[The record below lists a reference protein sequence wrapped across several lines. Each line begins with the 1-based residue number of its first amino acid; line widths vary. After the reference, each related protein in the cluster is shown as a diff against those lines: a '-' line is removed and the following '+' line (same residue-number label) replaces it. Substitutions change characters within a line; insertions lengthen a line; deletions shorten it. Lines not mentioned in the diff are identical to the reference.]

1 MCSTDTHHIHIHQSD
16 IITLHHNETTTSC
29 NMLVTV
35 ISSYTLSPQCE
46 SMCHI
51 DSQCEVGCQNA
62 VTVNTGSLSCAT
74 VLPTKASSRAKQDSK
89 SRSSNELMLFYGIES
104 VLAEIRNE
112 LGSLTRSR
120 DLITANVVKTPQ
132 SVVLIRLDS
141 GLPANATT
149 LT

>member
-1 MCSTDTHHIHIHQSD
+1 MPEHGR
-16 IITLHHNETTTSC
+16 
-29 NMLVTV
+29 V
-35 ISSYTLSPQCE
+35 SSLP
-46 SMCHI
+46 
-51 DSQCEVGCQNA
+51 
-62 VTVNTGSLSCAT
+62 CAT
-74 VLPTKASSRAKQDSK
+74 LLPTKAISRAKQDSK

-141 GLPANATT
+141 GLPTNATT